1 MRRNFFKRSTVMV
14 NLNEKKLLSKEAKD
28 LLGNLKPYK
37 NKKLCNKEFCIVI
50 VRKAIDTCS

>member
-1 MRRNFFKRSTVMV
+1 MV

-37 NKKLCNKEFCIVI
+37 NKKNY
-50 VRKAIDTCS
+50 AIKNFV

>member
-1 MRRNFFKRSTVMV
+1 MV

-37 NKKLCNKEFCIVI
+37 NKNY
-50 VRKAIDTCS
+50 AIKNFV

>member
-1 MRRNFFKRSTVMV
+1 MV

-37 NKKLCNKEFCIVI
+37 NKKKLCNKEFSIVI
-50 VRKAIDTCS
+50 VRKVIDTCS